1 VPVKVTDDL
10 IVVCTGF
17 TLLISPVLPRV
28 PATSSYDQ
36 CRPHSKQSLQQA
48 ETVALPIGEMPPMPV
63 ENHPKRLF
71 KNKNGRP
78 RPALKS

>member
-17 TLLISPVLPRV
+17 TLLFSPNLPRV
-28 PATSSYDQ
+28 PAIPSYDQ
-36 CRPHSKQSLQQA
+36 RPAHSKQSLQQA
-48 ETVALPIGEMPPMPV
+48 ETVALPIGEMPPTPV
-63 ENHPKRLF
+63 GKHLKHLF
-71 KNKNGRP
+71 SNKKGRP